1 MDALSVVKASLRR
14 LVPALVFG
22 AIGICAANANDKAT
36 AIVNAS
42 VDGFIRPAYGALA
55 ERTAALSDD
64 IGTLCVTP
72 SAENLGEARRDF
84 QGASDAWSYAEIIRF
99 GPVTEDNRLERLLF
113 WPDRKG
119 IGLKQVQET
128 IAEKDADA
136 ADPAKLAAKSVA
148 MQGFGALEFVLF
160 GTDSDGLAT
169 GGDPYRCKYGAAI
182 AANIAGMT
190 ADIAAAWQ
198 KPDGFVAK
206 WANPE
211 PDNPRYQTGSEAV
224 TELLSVFVDELEM
237 MRDVRISGFLA
248 GVAKFDKPKQAIYW
262 RSDGTVRSLAA
273 NLAGMKA
280 LFDASGLDSYL
291 TTDMHWIAESID
303 FEFGNGIAAA
313 NAADGPTAEALA
325 NPEKRSKLVY
335 LQIVTSSLSELFAKR
350 LAEQFGLTSGF
361 SSLDGD

>member
-1 MDALSVVKASLRR
+1 MRR
-14 LVPALVFG
+14 LVPALLL
-22 AIGICAANANDKAT
+22 AAASASAAGANDKAT
-36 AIVNAS
+36 DTVNAS

-64 IGTLCVTP
+64 LSTLCVTP
-72 SAENLGEARRDF
+72 STDGLGEARRDF
-84 QGASDAWSYAEIIRF
+84 QGATDAWSYVEIIRF

-113 WPDRKG
+113 WPDRKS

-128 IAEKDADA
+128 IAAKDADA
-136 ADPAKLAAKSVA
+136 ADPAKLAEKSVA
-148 MQGFGALEFVLF
+148 VQGFGALEFVLF
-160 GTDSDGLAT
+160 GTDSDALAS
-169 GGDPYRCKYGAAI
+169 GGDPYRCQYGAAV
-182 AANIAGMT
+182 AANIAKMT
-190 ADIAAAWQ
+190 ADIAAAWA

-206 WANPE
+206 WANPG
-211 PDNPRYQTGSEAV
+211 PDNPLYQTGTESV
-224 TELLSVFVDELEM
+224 TELLSVFVNGLEM

-262 RSDGTVRSLAA
+262 RSDGTARSLAA

-280 LFDASGLDSYL
+280 LFDASDLDSYL

-313 NAADGPTAEALA
+313 NAADGATADVLA
-325 NPEKRSKLVY
+325 DPEKRSKLVY
-335 LQIVTSSLSELFAKR
+335 LQIVTSSLSELFGKR
-350 LAEQFGLTSGF
+350 LADQFGLSSGF

>member
-1 MDALSVVKASLRR
+1 MVAVKLRY
-14 LVPALVFG
+14 LVLTLLLATAGVST
-22 AIGICAANANDKAT
+22 ANANDKAT

-55 ERTAALSDD
+55 ERTAALSDG
-64 IGTLCVTP
+64 ISTLCVTP
-72 SAENLGEARRDF
+72 SADNLGEARRDF
-84 QGASDAWSYAEIIRF
+84 QGTTDAWSYAEIIRF
-99 GPVTEDNRLERLLF
+99 GPVTEENRLERLLF

-128 IAEKDADA
+128 LASQDADA

-160 GTDSDGLAT
+160 GTDSAALAT
-169 GGDPYRCKYGAAI
+169 GSDPYRCQYGAAI
-182 AANIAGMT
+182 AANIAKIS
-190 ADIAAAWQ
+190 ADIAAAWE
-198 KPDGFVAK
+198 KPDGFAAK
-206 WANPE
+206 WANPG
-211 PDNPRYQTGSEAV
+211 PDNPLYQTGTEAV

-237 MRDVRISGFLA
+237 LRDVRIKGFLA

-273 NLAGMKA
+273 NFAGMKA
-280 LFDASGLDSYL
+280 LFDASRLDSYL

-313 NAADGPTAEALA
+313 NAAEAPTAEALA
-325 NPEKRSKLVY
+325 DSEKRGKLVY

-350 LAEQFGLTSGF
+350 LADQFGLTSGF